1 MNKVIFAFAAGALVT
16 CNPTHGQSFVNW
28 ESPHVSPVDLT
39 PDGSLLLAV
48 NTADN
53 RLEVFTVTGGGLTAF
68 GSIPVGLDPVS
79 VRARSNTEAW
89 VVNHVSDT
97 VSVVDLVAMNVIATL
112 YPGDEPADVV
122 FAGAPQRA
130 FVTVSQLNQVLVY
143 DPANLAAPP
152 IVLDI
157 VGEDPRA
164 LATDGTTVYA
174 AIFESGNRT
183 TVIGQVAAS
192 SNLNPYPGNENP
204 PPNDGVN
211 FSPPIAGDLPVPP
224 PVAMIV
230 RKEGSN
236 MWLDDNGADW
246 SAAVGWD
253 LHDHDVAII
262 DANSLAISYA
272 TGLMNANMALGVHP
286 NGGVT
291 VVGVEAINEL
301 RFEPVLTGIF
311 VRVMG
316 ASVTGPGAG
325 TVTDLNPH
333 LDYSSGTVSQAIRDQ
348 SLGDPRGVA
357 WRDASRGFITGMGSN
372 NVAVVDGSLTRIGLV
387 EVGEGPTGAVYDA
400 FNDRVYVLN
409 KFEGSISIVD
419 AGTLAESRIVFYDPT
434 PAVIKDG
441 RPFLYDTHRTS
452 GLGQAS
458 CASCHFDGRM
468 DQLAWDLGDPQGA
481 VKPFNQVCN
490 FGLIGGCEDWHPM
503 KGPMTTQSLI
513 GIIQTGPLHWRA
525 DRENLAAFNGAF
537 VGLLGDDAMLTPTEM
552 AQYTAFV
559 TTLTYPPNPFREL
572 DGSLPTSVP
581 SQNGNPQIGQS
592 AFSTAGLDGVECVTC
607 HALPTGTNGQLTSG
621 NLLQEPQSMKIPQLR
636 NMYEKTGFE
645 STTGPNNR
653 GFGFTHDGAVNTMF
667 DFLNFPGFQ
676 FQNDQERRDVA
687 AFMMC
692 FSTDTHAGVGAQT
705 TIPAS
710 EGAAQ
715 PATVADLIA
724 VAASG
729 NAGLVAKG
737 IVAGVQR
744 GYYRLGSGDFQSDRA
759 AEVLDQ
765 QTMLALAGVGEEL
778 TFTLVP
784 TLSGQRIGVDRDQ
797 DGFFDRDE
805 LDAGSNPADPGSTPD
820 NVVPGDLDGD
830 GMVGITD
837 FLQLLAL
844 WGPCGNCDN
853 CPADLD
859 GDCDVGI
866 TDFLQLLANWG

>member
-1 MNKVIFAFAAGALVT
+1 MRKITLAIAAVALVASA
-16 CNPTHGQSFVNW
+16 THGQSFVNW
-28 ESPHVSPVDLT
+28 ESPHVSPLDLT
-39 PDGSLLLAV
+39 PDGSRLLAV

-53 RLEVFTVTGGGLTAF
+53 RLEVFTVTGGGLVAF

-79 VRARSNTEAW
+79 VRARTNTEAW

-97 VSVVDLVAMNVIATL
+97 LSIVDLAAMNVIATL

-122 FAGAPQRA
+122 FAGVPQRA
-130 FVTVSQLNQVLVY
+130 FVTVSQLNLVLVY
-143 DPANLAAPP
+143 DPLNLAAPP
-152 IVLDI
+152 VVLAI
-157 VGEDPRA
+157 EGEDPRA

-183 TVIGQVAAS
+183 TVIGQVTAS
-192 SNLNPYPGNENP
+192 SNVNPYPGDENP

-211 FSPPIAGDLPVPP
+211 FNPPIAGDLPVPP
-224 PVAMIV
+224 EVGMIL
-230 RKEGSN
+230 RKNSSN

-246 SAAVGWD
+246 SAAVAWD

-262 DANSLAISYA
+262 DANTLTVSYA
-272 TGLMNANMALGVHP
+272 TGLMNANMALGVRP
-286 NGGVT
+286 GGGVT
-291 VVGVEAINEL
+291 VVGVEAINEV

-311 VRVMG
+311 VRVIG

-333 LDYSSGTVSQAIRDQ
+333 LDYSSGTVAQAIRDQ

-372 NVAVVDGSLTRIGLV
+372 NVAVVDGSLARTGLV

-434 PAVIKDG
+434 PDAIKDG

-468 DQLAWDLGDPQGA
+468 DQLAWDLGNPAGA
-481 VKPFNQVCN
+481 VQPFNQVCN

-503 KGPMTTQSLI
+503 KGPMMTQTLI

-537 VGLLGDDAMLTPTEM
+537 VGLLGDDTELTPTEM
-552 AQYTAFV
+552 GQYTAFV
-559 TTLTYPPNPFREL
+559 ATLTYPPNPFREL
-572 DGSLPTSVP
+572 DGSLPTSLP
-581 SQNGNPQIGQS
+581 SQNGNPQTGRA
-592 AFSTAGLDGVECVTC
+592 AFNTAGLDGVNCVDC

-645 STTGPNNR
+645 STTGTNNR

-667 DFLNFPGFQ
+667 DFLTFPGFQ
-676 FQNDQERRDVA
+676 FQDDQERRDVA

-692 FSTDTHAGVGAQT
+692 FGTDTHAGVGAQT
-705 TIPAS
+705 TLPAA

-715 PATVADLIA
+715 PVTVADLIS
-724 VAASG
+724 VAAAG
-729 NAGLVAKG
+729 NADLVVKG
-737 IVAGVQR
+737 IVAGEQR
-744 GYYRLGSGDFQSDRA
+744 GYYRLGQGNFQSDRA
-759 AEVLDQ
+759 AEIHDE
-765 QTMLALAGVGEEL
+765 QTMLALAGTGQEL

-784 TLSGQRIGVDRDQ
+784 TLGGERIGVDRDE

-830 GMVGITD
+830 GIVGVTD
-837 FLQLLAL
+837 FLLLLAL

-866 TDFLQLLANWG
+866 IDFLQLLANWG